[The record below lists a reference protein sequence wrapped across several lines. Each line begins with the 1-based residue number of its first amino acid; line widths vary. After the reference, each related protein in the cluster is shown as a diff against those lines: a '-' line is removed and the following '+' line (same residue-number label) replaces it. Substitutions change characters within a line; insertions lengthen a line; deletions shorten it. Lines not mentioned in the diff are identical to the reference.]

1 MEWRIQVAARA
12 YSSLEG
18 GKKSHSVGKEAV
30 APLLEKETSR
40 QMFFFLLFYYYFV
53 SLIHTG

>member
-1 MEWRIQVAARA
+1 MAARA

-53 SLIHTG
+53 SLIHRG